1 MNHRCPSTQGY
12 FILSVRQ
19 LNTQCFSYRN
29 VLLFLSKKLKLIS
42 ENVKKKLQSDKFNF
56 IYVCAAKSN
65 KNKKVVYIF
74 SSFHP
79 LIKKRIYFDS
89 ALSER
94 LTAYTGHR
102 TIFLRTRHGY
112 TLGLSQHFARHSYTQ
127 RCPGLPSAKSEQ
139 RSVNTYVSNLSCC
152 PKCKAPGKAVAPW

>member
-79 LIKKRIYFDS
+79 LIKLLYHISWTSVYCVTLDIILLFIRICRYCIPICS
-89 ALSER
+89 LYS
-94 LTAYTGHR
+94 
-102 TIFLRTRHGY
+102 GY
-112 TLGLSQHFARHSYTQ
+112 ILL
-127 RCPGLPSAKSEQ
+127 LAKHTE
-139 RSVNTYVSNLSCC
+139 
-152 PKCKAPGKAVAPW
+152 